1 MLFLDKKS
9 QRSKDENGFLIIK
22 NNPIAKA
29 GVFEYL
35 HSELFADGED
45 VIVKVYRDFEDLK
58 KVKDTFANK
67 PIVHNHKWVGEE
79 TDQVDGSIGSEI
91 FIDEDNK
98 SLNANLIIYNPKL
111 IEAIENGLDVELS
124 PAYTGDVE
132 ERSGMFESQSYAYVQ
147 SLDYANHLAVVQN
160 GRAGKDL
167 KIQDSKPHQTGE
179 NMKEKNTLKKIMDSL
194 RKILDEGAKVEDTE
208 EKTEDEATTVKSILE
223 SEMSDSEK
231 LEAIR
236 ALEEAKTSDEDA
248 GTEEAKTSD
257 EDAGTEEEKT
267 EDEDA
272 GTEEEKT
279 EDEDVG
285 DETAEVLS
293 EMIEKAVEAKMEKF
307 ADAQAKQ
314 SRRIADTYTKVS
326 DALGTSFNYNG
337 MSPDDIF
344 RFGYE
349 SITGQTLDKTMNPET
364 AFLVATSSN
373 RKQSFHDNATAGV
386 ESNISKLL
394 NRF

>member
-35 HSELFADGED
+35 HSELFADGKD

-208 EKTEDEATTVKSILE
+208 EKVEDEATTVKSILE

-236 ALEEAKTSDEDA
+236 ALEEAKTSDEEP
-248 GTEEAKTSD
+248 EEK
-257 EDAGTEEEKT
+257 KT
-267 EDEDA
+267 EDEEVKEKVEDA
-272 GTEEEKT
+272 
-279 EDEDVG
+279 DADADAD
-285 DETAEVLS
+285 DETAEALS
-293 EMIEKAVEAKMEKF
+293 KMIEKVVEAKMEKF

-337 MSPDDIF
+337 MTPDDIF

-349 SITGQTLDKTMNPET
+349 SITGQTLAKSMNPET

-373 RKQSFHDNATAGV
+373 RKQSFQDNATAGK